1 LAGLGLIGFL
11 VAWLLVPS
19 PPKQIR
25 VAQQPLRQIFLRPEL
40 MRLNVGVFVLN
51 ATQVAMFLVVPRLL
65 VDAGLPLDDH
75 WKVYFPVVVAS
86 FFLMLPGIIYGEK
99 KKQWR
104 RVLLTSV
111 VILLVAQILFFQA
124 HTLMMIVIALLIYF
138 VGFNLLEALQP
149 SMVSRWAKDEKGAAL
164 GIYNTTQS
172 VGLFTGAAVG
182 GLLMQYSGELS
193 VFIGGSV
200 LIILWLIIAWP
211 MRNIPSVQTAT

>member
-1 LAGLGLIGFL
+1 
-11 VAWLLVPS
+11 
-19 PPKQIR
+19 
-25 VAQQPLRQIFLRPEL
+25 
-40 MRLNVGVFVLN
+40 
-51 ATQVAMFLVVPRLL
+51 
-65 VDAGLPLDDH
+65 
-75 WKVYFPVVVAS
+75 
-86 FFLMLPGIIYGEK
+86 MLPGIIYGEK

-104 RVLLTSV
+104 RVLLVSV
-111 VILLVAQILFFQA
+111 AILLVSQILFFQA
-124 HTLMMIVIALLIYF
+124 HTLMMIVLALLIYF

-211 MRNIPSVQTAT
+211 MRNIPSAQTAT